1 MTDVITCPIVVAEG
15 VDVSILSSVEE
26 AEEYLEG
33 MVASGGSCVAFDA
46 EGRALNLEI
55 ARVQDDPRAQVG
67 RNARIGLAEATPTH
81 AEELCRLLRD
91 YLQACGERVGP
102 EATLRDLIRRC
113 RSIHLCRE

>member
-1 MTDVITCPIVVAEG
+1 MADVITYPIVVAEG
-15 VDVSILSSVEE
+15 VDVSILSSIEE
-26 AEEYLEG
+26 AVEYLEG

-55 ARVQDDPRAQVG
+55 AEVQDDPRAQVG
-67 RNARIGLAEATPTH
+67 RNLRIVLAEATPTH
-81 AEELCRLLRD
+81 AEELGRLLRD

-113 RSIHLCRE
+113 RNIHLYRE